1 MKRSEKDILRE
12 AEQRALERRTDAEGR
27 AIIPMTVRDDSD
39 FLSPFSEGSMPL
51 ISADVAEYLEEK
63 TEELPRGKELV
74 LQIRSGCIDPAEQ
87 EAYRLG
93 VKEFYL
99 IRYLSVRRELRRNL
113 LLALILAAAGML
125 ALLLAHLIDAHLG
138 APYWMEMTDI
148 VAWVFVWE
156 AVDTLVFGSH
166 EFRTQKRRCLA
177 FMDMKIEFY
186 PPAVSEEPFTQTAG
200 PHRDFLEG
208 SE

>member
-12 AEQRALERRTDAEGR
+12 AERRTLDGRTDAEGR

-39 FLSPFSEGSMPL
+39 FLSPFSEGATPL

-63 TEELPRGKELV
+63 TEEIPRGKGLV
-74 LQIRSGCIDPAEQ
+74 LQIRSSCIDPAEQ

-125 ALLLAHLIDAHLG
+125 LLLATHLIDTHLG
-138 APYWMEMTDI
+138 LPYWMELTDI

-166 EFRTQKRRCLA
+166 DLRTQKLRCLS
-177 FMDMKIEFY
+177 FMDMKIEFLHTELNI
-186 PPAVSEEPFTQTAG
+186 SEG
-200 PHRDFLEG
+200 RK
-208 SE
+208 SI

>member
-12 AEQRALERRTDAEGR
+12 AERRTLDGRTDAEGR

-39 FLSPFSEGSMPL
+39 FLSPFSEGATPL

-63 TEELPRGKELV
+63 TEEIPRGKGLV
-74 LQIRSGCIDPAEQ
+74 LQIRSSCIDPAEQ

-125 ALLLAHLIDAHLG
+125 LLLATHLIDTHLG
-138 APYWMEMTDI
+138 LPYWMELTDI

-166 EFRTQKRRCLA
+166 DRRTQKYKRLS
-177 FMDMKIEFY
+177 FVDMKIAF
-186 PPAVSEEPFTQTAG
+186 
-200 PHRDFLEG
+200 
-208 SE
+208 

>member
-12 AEQRALERRTDAEGR
+12 AERRTLDGRTDAEGR

-39 FLSPFSEGSMPL
+39 FLSPFSEGATPL

-63 TEELPRGKELV
+63 TEEIPRGKGLV
-74 LQIRSGCIDPAEQ
+74 LQIRSSCIDPAEQ

-125 ALLLAHLIDAHLG
+125 LLLATHLIDTHLG
-138 APYWMEMTDI
+138 LPYWMELTDI

-156 AVDTLVFGSH
+156 AVDTLVFGSYDL
-166 EFRTQKRRCLA
+166 RTQKLRCLS
-177 FMDMKIEFY
+177 FMDMKIEFLSPAADTA
-186 PPAVSEEPFTQTAG
+186 PPN
-200 PHRDFLEG
+200 LETR
-208 SE
+208 

>member
-12 AEQRALERRTDAEGR
+12 AERRALERRTDAEGR

-39 FLSPFSEGSMPL
+39 FLSPFSEGATPL

-125 ALLLAHLIDAHLG
+125 LLATHLIDTHLG
-138 APYWMEMTDI
+138 LPYWMELTDI

-166 EFRTQKRRCLA
+166 EFRTQKRRYLA

-186 PPAVSEEPFTQTAG
+186 PPVTGGVPLAGTAEQSA
-200 PHRDFLEG
+200 DQALG
-208 SE
+208 SK

>member
-39 FLSPFSEGSMPL
+39 FLSPFSEGATPL
-51 ISADVAEYLEEK
+51 ISTDVAEYLEEK

-113 LLALILAAAGML
+113 LLALMLAAAGML
-125 ALLLAHLIDAHLG
+125 ALLLAHLIDTHLG
-138 APYWMEMTDI
+138 APYWMELTDI

-177 FMDMKIEFY
+177 FMDMKIEFLHTERNM
-186 PPAVSEEPFTQTAG
+186 SEGRNPF
-200 PHRDFLEG
+200 
-208 SE
+208 

>member
-12 AEQRALERRTDAEGR
+12 AERRTLDGRTDAEGR

-39 FLSPFSEGSMPL
+39 FLSPFSEGATPL

-63 TEELPRGKELV
+63 TEEIPRGKGLV
-74 LQIRSGCIDPAEQ
+74 LQIRSSCIDPAEQ

-93 VKEFYL
+93 VKE
-99 IRYLSVRRELRRNL
+99 
-113 LLALILAAAGML
+113 
-125 ALLLAHLIDAHLG
+125 HLG
-138 APYWMEMTDI
+138 LPYWMELTDI

-166 EFRTQKRRCLA
+166 DLRTQKRRCLA
-177 FMDMKIEFY
+177 FMDMKMEFCKN
-186 PPAVSEEPFTQTAG
+186 
-200 PHRDFLEG
+200 D
-208 SE
+208 